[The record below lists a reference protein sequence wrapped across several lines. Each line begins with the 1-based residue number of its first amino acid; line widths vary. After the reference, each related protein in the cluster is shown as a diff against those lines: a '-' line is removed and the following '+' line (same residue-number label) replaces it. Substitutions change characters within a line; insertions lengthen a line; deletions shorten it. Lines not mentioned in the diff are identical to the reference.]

1 MQISYGNFSIP
12 LKVFENY
19 MVGMMCGHFTR
30 GHPEGSLELE
40 FIMTH
45 YL

>member
-1 MQISYGNFSIP
+1 MQIPYGNFSIP
-12 LKVFENY
+12 LMVFENY
-19 MVGMMCGHFTR
+19 MVDMMRSRFVR